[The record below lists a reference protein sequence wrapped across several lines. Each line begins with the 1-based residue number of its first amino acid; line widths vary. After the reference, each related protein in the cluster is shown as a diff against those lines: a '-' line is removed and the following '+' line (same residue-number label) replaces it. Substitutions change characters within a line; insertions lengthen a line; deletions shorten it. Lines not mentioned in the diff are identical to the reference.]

1 MNSRIYP
8 HPFFAKEGQPI
19 IIGVGVVALL
29 LALIGWHFLSG
40 IAVILFIF
48 CAQFFRDPAR
58 ELPEDPR
65 AVVSPAD
72 GRICKVQ
79 KAVDPLTGAECT
91 MVSIFMNVFNVHS
104 QKSPVA
110 GTIEEIV
117 YTPGLFVNADLD
129 KASTDNER
137 NAVRVKMED
146 GRSIT
151 FVQVAGLIARRIICH
166 AEVGVN
172 ADLDKASTD
181 NERNAVRVKM
191 EDGRSI
197 TFVQVAGLIA
207 RRIICHAEVGQKLE
221 RGERYG
227 FIRFGSRVDMY
238 LPTDAEICVSIG
250 DKVTGVMTTIARL

>member
-137 NAVRVKMED
+137 NA
-146 GRSIT
+146 G
-151 FVQVAGLIARRIICH
+151 
-166 AEVGVN
+166 
-172 ADLDKASTD
+172 
-181 NERNAVRVKM
+181 RVKM

>member
-19 IIGVGVVALL
+19 IIGVGIVALV
-29 LALIGWHFLSG
+29 LALVGWSFLSG

-58 ELPEDPR
+58 EMPEDPR

-104 QKSPVA
+104 QKSPVT

-129 KASTDNER
+129 KAS
-137 NAVRVKMED
+137 
-146 GRSIT
+146 S
-151 FVQVAGLIARRIICH
+151 
-166 AEVGVN
+166 
-172 ADLDKASTD
+172 D

>member
-166 AEVGVN
+166 AEVG
-172 ADLDKASTD
+172 
-181 NERNAVRVKM
+181 
-191 EDGRSI
+191 
-197 TFVQVAGLIA
+197 
-207 RRIICHAEVGQKLE
+207 QKLE

>member
-19 IIGVGVVALL
+19 IIGVGVVALV
-29 LALIGWHFLSG
+29 LALVGLNFLSG

-58 ELPEDPR
+58 EMPEDPR

-110 GTIEEIV
+110 GTVEEIV
-117 YTPGLFVNADLD
+117 YTPGLF
-129 KASTDNER
+129 
-137 NAVRVKMED
+137 
-146 GRSIT
+146 
-151 FVQVAGLIARRIICH
+151 
-166 AEVGVN
+166 VN